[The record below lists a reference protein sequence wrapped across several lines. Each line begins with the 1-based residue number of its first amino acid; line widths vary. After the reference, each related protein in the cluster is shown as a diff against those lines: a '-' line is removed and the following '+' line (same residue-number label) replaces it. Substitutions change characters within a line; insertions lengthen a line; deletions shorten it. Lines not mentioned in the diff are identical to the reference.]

1 MGYIPRLDDPGKR
14 VLRVIRS
21 RGVVPGWQVMSEAQ
35 VSPDQL
41 LQTAQQLMSLDLISA
56 EGNLSNPSEIG
67 STYFNILPSNVK
79 LTELVLNAP

>member
-1 MGYIPRLDDPGKR
+1 MAYIPILDDPGKR

-35 VSPDQL
+35 VSADQL
-41 LQTAQQLMSLDLISA
+41 LQSAHQLMSFDLISA

-67 STYFNILPSNVK
+67 KAYFNILPSNVK
-79 LTELVLNAP
+79 LAELVLNVP